1 MLIPTVLDSAT
12 RGAYDI
18 YSLLLKE
25 RIIFLGT
32 TIEENVSNLVVA
44 QLLYLD
50 SENHNPIM
58 LYINSPGGV
67 VYSGFA
73 IYDTM
78 RKLKSPVSTI
88 AVGFCGSMATVLL
101 TAGAKGHRYAL
112 PHATVHMHPT
122 GGGAKGYTED
132 VRIAYREQERL
143 QNQLFYIIGKNSGH
157 TREEIEEMFRRDR
170 FFNAVE
176 AKEYGL
182 VDEVLGD
189 TDDLLALKDIKCEV
203 HFQTLPKD
211 RERIGFK
218 SGYRI

>member
-32 TIEENVSNLVVA
+32 SIEDNVANLVVA

-67 VYSGFA
+67 VYAGFA

-101 TAGAKGHRYAL
+101 TAGTKGHRYAL

-132 VRIAYREQERL
+132 VRIAYKEQERL
-143 QNQLFYIIGKNSGH
+143 QNQLFYIIGKYSGH
-157 TREEIEEMFRRDR
+157 TRQEIEEMFRRDR

-189 TDDLLALKDIKCEV
+189 TDDLLALKDIQCEV
-203 HFQTLPKD
+203 HFQTPPKE

-218 SGYRI
+218 NNRV